1 MKVFCNTCGKELS
14 GEMNC
19 AYENYFKRSLENF
32 QKSLPREICVNYL
45 EKNSVQVWFMAMLRT
60 FHY

>member
-14 GEMNC
+14 GEMNS

-32 QKSLPREICVNYL
+32 QKSLPREICVNCL